1 MLHPVPAP
9 VPAVTFGPRRLPQ
22 AERTLGDMNDQR
34 IVVGVDGSEY
44 STSALRLAGR
54 MANSLNAPLQV
65 ITCLGSSDFF
75 LASHLPEDSSPSST
89 ELEETA
95 KVQVE
100 QALERA
106 FGGARPERLTRAVKF
121 GAPAKVLIEESQ
133 DAQMLVV
140 GRRGRG
146 GFMSQVIGSVS
157 GACAA
162 HARCPVLVVGQG
174 PDEQPA

>member
-1 MLHPVPAP
+1 M
-9 VPAVTFGPRRLPQ
+9 TFGPRRLPN
-22 AERTLGDMNDQR
+22 AESTLDDMNDQR

-44 STSALRLAGR
+44 STAALRLAGR
-54 MANSLNAPLQV
+54 MATSLDAPLHLV
-65 ITCLGSSDFF
+65 TCLGSSDFF
-75 LASHLPEDSSPSST
+75 LASHLPEDSSASAT

-100 QALERA
+100 QALDRA
-106 FGGARPERLTRAVKF
+106 FGDARPERLTRDVKF

-146 GFMSQVIGSVS
+146 GFVSQVIGSVS

-162 HARCPVLVVGQG
+162 HAHCPVLVVGQDPNG
-174 PDEQPA
+174 QPV